1 MVKSFLFFESR
12 TAREVLILC
21 DDGRLLL
28 NRVPPDFG
36 VVGLSESDLAHG
48 ESITAAFTQQ
58 PRQGRRQLRIDNE
71 FSRQPKDRMVGL
83 SRGVDNA
90 HDRANSPSPLRWFV
104 PLWPEIMRRIGLG
117 DRLIEVS

>member
-1 MVKSFLFFESR
+1 
-12 TAREVLILC
+12 
-21 DDGRLLL
+21 
-28 NRVPPDFG
+28 
-36 VVGLSESDLAHG
+36 
-48 ESITAAFTQQ
+48 
-58 PRQGRRQLRIDNE
+58 
-71 FSRQPKDRMVGL
+71 MVGL